1 MNILQRHRMKNFV
14 RVAYRGGQ
22 WSENPPSKDS
32 CAATLNPAD
41 PLGADGAQRGCQPR
55 HAAPAA
61 SSTTEATSEA
71 SAEAPQGGDSLRASE
86 AASWGEAGER
96 WSFDPL
102 TALVLSVAIVLVSAW
117 FMWSAG
123 AAEPD
128 GARTSTSSV
137 AASPTADTADTVA
150 FGEAGEGV
158 GERGFKL
165 RPDHSPGTPSTPEE
179 TKQGQIVVHVAG
191 AVHQPGVVT
200 LPGDARAYQALEAA
214 GGPRPEADTSAV
226 NLAGRLHDGDYL
238 YLPQEG
244 EAPSPAHGAAASA
257 STQTGSA
264 GATQDA
270 VCVDIN
276 SASAEE
282 LDHLPGVGPA
292 LSQRIVE
299 HRNANG
305 PFARIEDLDAVSGIG
320 IRMINR
326 IRPALCQ

>member
-1 MNILQRHRMKNFV
+1 MKNFV

-22 WSENPPSKDS
+22 WSENPPSEDT

-41 PLGADGAQRGCQPR
+41 PLGADSAQRGRQPR
-55 HAAPAA
+55 HAALAA
-61 SSTTEATSEA
+61 SSTSAPTTEAQGGDFPRA
-71 SAEAPQGGDSLRASE
+71 SEAPQGSDFARASE
-86 AASWGEAGER
+86 AASWGGAGER

-123 AAEPD
+123 AAAPD
-128 GARTSTSSV
+128 EARTSTSSV
-137 AASPTADTADTVA
+137 PPSPTADTVDTVA
-150 FGEAGEGV
+150 SGETGEGA

-165 RPDHSPGTPSTPEE
+165 RLDHSPGAPSTPEE
-179 TKQGQIVVHVAG
+179 TKQGQIVVHVSG
-191 AVHQPGVVT
+191 AVQQPGVVT
-200 LPGDARAYQALEAA
+200 LPSDARAYQALEAA
-214 GGPRPEADTSAV
+214 GGPRPEADTNAI
-226 NLAGRLHDGDYL
+226 NLASRLHDGDYL
-238 YLPQEG
+238 YVPQAG
-244 EAPSPAHGAAASA
+244 EAPPPAHGAAASA
-257 STQTGSA
+257 TTQTGSA

-270 VCVDIN
+270 ACVDIN

-282 LDHLPGVGPA
+282 LDGLPGVGPA

-326 IRPALCQ
+326 IRSALCP